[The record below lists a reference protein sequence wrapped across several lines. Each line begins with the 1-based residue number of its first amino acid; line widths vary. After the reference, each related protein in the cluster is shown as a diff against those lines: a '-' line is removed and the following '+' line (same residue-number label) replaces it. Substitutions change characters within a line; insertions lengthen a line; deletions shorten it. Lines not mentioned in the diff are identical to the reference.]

1 MFVAEHLIPNLAKGM
16 ENILS
21 QTDGGTWYRQA
32 YRFLTLQRHH
42 NPSSYE
48 KNHRKDYI
56 IHRG

>member
-48 KNHRKDYI
+48 KKS
-56 IHRG
+56 